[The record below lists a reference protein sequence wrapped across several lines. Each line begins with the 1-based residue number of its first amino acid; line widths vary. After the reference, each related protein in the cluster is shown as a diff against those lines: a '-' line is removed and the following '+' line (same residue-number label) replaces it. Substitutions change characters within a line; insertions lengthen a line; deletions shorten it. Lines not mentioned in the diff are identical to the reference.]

1 MSANIIGRQ
10 VRHSLHGQTRIW
22 KKLNNTTKN
31 GRDESPSLSFYPL
44 IRRISSNFSNFN
56 FAFSSI
62 VRLYCV
68 TMVASHFPFVKE
80 LQLRSTCKSQILIA
94 AAHLSNF
101 NFQYTCKVRPLNAG
115 FLFCLHSI
123 AAGMSHCREAA
134 SRLLRE
140 L

>member
-1 MSANIIGRQ
+1 MFKSKYKEPPC
-10 VRHSLHGQTRIW
+10 LYW

-56 FAFSSI
+56 FAISSV

-68 TMVASHFPFVKE
+68 TMVASHSPFVKE

-94 AAHLSNF
+94 AAYLSNF
-101 NFQYTCKVRPLNAG
+101 NFKGSCENTPAQCGLFILPTLNRGRDVPLSWSCVA
-115 FLFCLHSI
+115 SI
-123 AAGMSHCREAA
+123 
-134 SRLLRE
+134 
-140 L
+140 

>member
-1 MSANIIGRQ
+1 M
-10 VRHSLHGQTRIW
+10 RHSLHGQTRIW

-56 FAFSSI
+56 FAFSPSP
-62 VRLYCV
+62 RLYCV
-68 TMVASHFPFVKE
+68 TTFTSILPLSESCVLKGATFLWSCEAPA
-80 LQLRSTCKSQILIA
+80 KSQILIA

-115 FLFCLHSI
+115 FLFSLTLNRGRHVPLSWSCV
-123 AAGMSHCREAA
+123 A
-134 SRLLRE
+134 SF
-140 L
+140 